1 MIEGYVQGILSFSIV
16 FVASFITLYSYMFLQ
31 KTVRHKERRPWEF
44 LFIASVLFLIFEVVS
59 LLSFLGIL
67 NLASVDTAFWSKIFE
82 FLYSGFVLLAFISQ
96 HDLILNN
103 HLILI
108 SKKEANDKED
118 KDSSPKKTVAKKK

>member
-1 MIEGYVQGILSFSIV
+1 MIAGYVQGILSFSIV
-16 FVASFITLYSYMFLQ
+16 FIAIFITLYSYMFLQ

-44 LFIASVLFLIFEVVS
+44 LFIASVLFLVFEVIS
-59 LLSFLGIL
+59 LLSFLGIF
-67 NLASVDTAFWSKIFE
+67 NLASVDTLFWSKIFE

-108 SKKEANDKED
+108 SKKEGEETKTTS
-118 KDSSPKKTVAKKK
+118 KTTKKSKK

>member
-1 MIEGYVQGILSFSIV
+1 MIGGYVQGILSFSIV
-16 FVASFITLYSYMFLQ
+16 FIAIFITLYSYMFLQ

-44 LFIASVLFLIFEVVS
+44 LFVASVLFLVFELIS

-67 NLASVDTAFWSKIFE
+67 NLASVDTLFWSKIFE

-108 SKKEANDKED
+108 SKKEQEEQKAT
-118 KDSSPKKTVAKKK
+118 SKKTTKKK